1 MASWNIFGN
10 LMSLAFHFSLFPFHS
25 VMAETLYRKY
35 RPTRFADVAEQTHV
49 LRTIQNQLAAGTLA
63 HAYLFSGPRGVGKT
77 TIARLLAKAANCTGR
92 KAGDS
97 EPCNACDMCM
107 AFAEGRSMDTV
118 EMDAASN
125 TGVDNVRD
133 NVIDNVRFMPQQGK
147 YKVFI
152 IDEVHMLSS
161 AAFNALLKTLEE
173 PPAHA
178 LFILATT
185 ELHKIPATIVSRC
198 QRFDFHR
205 IPSAEMT
212 VRLRTIAKAEGV
224 TVDDDVLAA
233 IARLSEGCLR
243 DAESLLGQ
251 VFAVGGEKITAKD
264 VAGVLPQTNIALCV
278 ALVDALA
285 AGGLSTALKALNTFV
300 DDGGAVRYVQDEL
313 VEYLRAVMF
322 AALGSLDATVYDAK
336 TNDAIA
342 AVAKTLGAQRSR
354 QLLDL
359 VMTAR
364 TRPSLALLPQLPLE
378 IAFVEFGD
386 KDFPPLG
393 GGIKGGVSPLPAMS
407 APLTPPPTPPRK
419 GGVLGRSASAASE
432 PRRTFGNGNGVAV
445 PVNASVAA
453 MFTFTV
459 DELADKWERCCAHVA
474 ERNVALPLIMRNA
487 RPVLVEGNV
496 VTLAFPYDFHADT
509 FRIKNV
515 RFVEDAIA
523 EILLERPFIKPLCRL
538 RRRTTPRPCL
548 RARSAVQ

>member
-1 MASWNIFGN
+1 
-10 LMSLAFHFSLFPFHS
+10 
-25 VMAETLYRKY
+25 MAETLYRKY

-92 KAGDS
+92 KAGES
-97 EPCNACDMCM
+97 ESCNVCDMCM

-205 IPSAEMT
+205 IPAVEMT
-212 VRLRTIAKAEGV
+212 ARLRTIAKAEGV
-224 TVDDDVLAA
+224 TIDDDVLAA

-285 AGGLSTALKALNTFV
+285 AGDLATALALLNAFV

-313 VEYLRAVMF
+313 VEYLRVVMF

-342 AVAKTLGAQRSR
+342 AAGKTLGAQGSR

-419 GGVLGRSASAASE
+419 GGEFSVAPRVQPSNSSAPSLS
-432 PRRTFGNGNGVAV
+432 GNGVAA
-445 PVNASVAA
+445 PVNAPVAA
-453 MFTFTV
+453 TLTFTV
-459 DELADKWERCCAHVA
+459 DELKDKWERCCAHVA

-487 RPVLVEGNV
+487 RPVSVEGNV

-509 FRIKNV
+509 FKDQKNV

-523 EILLERPFIKPLCRL
+523 EILLERPFIKTIVQVEKKDDPASVL
-538 RRRTTPRPCL
+538 
-548 RARSAVQ
+548 ASAFGGAIVA

>member
-1 MASWNIFGN
+1 
-10 LMSLAFHFSLFPFHS
+10 
-25 VMAETLYRKY
+25 
-35 RPTRFADVAEQTHV
+35 
-49 LRTIQNQLAAGTLA
+49 
-63 HAYLFSGPRGVGKT
+63 
-77 TIARLLAKAANCTGR
+77 
-92 KAGDS
+92 
-97 EPCNACDMCM
+97 
-107 AFAEGRSMDTV
+107 
-118 EMDAASN
+118 
-125 TGVDNVRD
+125 
-133 NVIDNVRFMPQQGK
+133 
-147 YKVFI
+147 
-152 IDEVHMLSS
+152 
-161 AAFNALLKTLEE
+161 
-173 PPAHA
+173 
-178 LFILATT
+178 
-185 ELHKIPATIVSRC
+185 
-198 QRFDFHR
+198 
-205 IPSAEMT
+205 MT

-407 APLTPPPTPPRK
+407 APLTPPTPLGK
-419 GGVLGRSASAASE
+419 GRVLGRSASAASE
-432 PRRTFGNGNGVAV
+432 PRRTFGKRKRRCGARKCV
-445 PVNASVAA
+445 
-453 MFTFTV
+453 
-459 DELADKWERCCAHVA
+459 RCCDAYVH
-474 ERNVALPLIMRNA
+474 RRRA
-487 RPVLVEGNV
+487 RGQVGAVLR
-496 VTLAFPYDFHADT
+496 A
-509 FRIKNV
+509 
-515 RFVEDAIA
+515 
-523 EILLERPFIKPLCRL
+523 
-538 RRRTTPRPCL
+538 RRRTECCVATYY
-548 RARSAVQ
+548 A

>member
-1 MASWNIFGN
+1 
-10 LMSLAFHFSLFPFHS
+10 
-25 VMAETLYRKY
+25 MAETLYRKY

-92 KAGDS
+92 GSES
-97 EPCNACDMCM
+97 EPCNTCEACV
-107 AFAEGRSMDTV
+107 AFAEGRYMDTV

-133 NVIDNVRFMPQQGK
+133 NVIENVRFMPQQGK

-205 IPSAEMT
+205 IPSAEMVT
-212 VRLRTIAKAEGV
+212 RLHTIAKAEGV
-224 TVDDDVLAA
+224 TIDDNVLQQ

-251 VFAVGGEKITAKD
+251 VFAIGGSTITAKD
-264 VAGVLPQTNIALCV
+264 VAGVLPQTNIGLCV
-278 ALVDALA
+278 AIVDALA
-285 AGGLSTALKALNTFV
+285 TSDLSTVLQQLNAFV
-300 DDGGAVRYVQDEL
+300 DDGGAVRYLQDEL
-313 VEYLRAVMF
+313 VEYLRTVLF
-322 AALGSLDATVYDAK
+322 AALGSFDAAVYDAK

-342 AVAKTLGAQRSR
+342 ASAKALGAQRVR
-354 QLLDL
+354 KLLDL
-359 VMTAR
+359 VLTAR
-364 TRPSLALLPQLPLE
+364 TRATLALLPQLPLE
-378 IAFVEFGD
+378 IALVEFGD
-386 KDFPPLG
+386 AVSKLQAPSSNPPLQPPPAPPS
-393 GGIKGGVSPLPAMS
+393 KGGESLV
-407 APLTPPPTPPRK
+407 APRVTF
-419 GGVLGRSASAASE
+419 AA
-432 PRRTFGNGNGVAV
+432 AV
-445 PVNASVAA
+445 PSTPSTSTPTTAA
-453 MFTFTV
+453 AATLTFTV
-459 DELADKWERCCAHVA
+459 DELKDKWERCCAHVA

-509 FRIKNV
+509 FKDQKNV

-523 EILLERPFIKPLCRL
+523 EILLERPFIKTIVQVEKKDDPASVL
-538 RRRTTPRPCL
+538 
-548 RARSAVQ
+548 ASAFGGAVVA